1 MPRDLSL
8 ALGSGSASPWDMAR
22 AYASIANGGYRIEP
36 FLIQRIEDIN
46 GNILMEASPATV
58 CVTCSTNPITTTA
71 AKGKLPNVIPAKRII
86 TSQNAYIMN
95 SLLRDVVRYGTGRKA
110 MAMGRNDLAG
120 KTGTTNNQV
129 DAWFNGFS
137 PKLVAIS
144 WVGFDSPR
152 SLGRHETGG
161 RAALPMWINFMQ
173 KALLGQPEARLKK
186 PLGMVTVKI
195 DRKTGLL
202 ARPGTP
208 KAVSETFRSEYVP
221 NEYSPMSSKKNK
233 PSEKSEPLIDIF

>member
-1 MPRDLSL
+1 
-8 ALGSGSASPWDMAR
+8 
-22 AYASIANGGYRIEP
+22 
-36 FLIQRIEDIN
+36 
-46 GNILMEASPATV
+46 
-58 CVTCSTNPITTTA
+58 
-71 AKGKLPNVIPAKRII
+71 
-86 TSQNAYIMN
+86 
-95 SLLRDVVRYGTGRKA
+95 
-110 MAMGRNDLAG
+110 
-120 KTGTTNNQV
+120 
-129 DAWFNGFS
+129 
-137 PKLVAIS
+137 
-144 WVGFDSPR
+144 
-152 SLGRHETGG
+152 
-161 RAALPMWINFMQ
+161 MQ